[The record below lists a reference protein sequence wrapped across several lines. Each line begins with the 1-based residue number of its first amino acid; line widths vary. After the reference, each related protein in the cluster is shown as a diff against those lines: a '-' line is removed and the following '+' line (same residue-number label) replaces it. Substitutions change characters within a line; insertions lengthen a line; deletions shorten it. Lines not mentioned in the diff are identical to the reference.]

1 MTIHDRNAEPFRK
14 SGLYIVGRT
23 EEARKER
30 KQTVVTPILI
40 AEIGIGA
47 TTTVKGLCHVRQ
59 FSVFVVLFTINIF
72 FSYFEQLV
80 LRFTLFG
87 AVSHLFILINLVTQC
102 GPRKFYFIFA

>member
-1 MTIHDRNAEPFRK
+1 MTIHDRNAESFRK

-59 FSVFVVLFTINIF
+59 FSVFVVLFTISSF
-72 FSYFEQLV
+72 HFLS
-80 LRFTLFG
+80 
-87 AVSHLFILINLVTQC
+87 S
-102 GPRKFYFIFA
+102 

>member
-1 MTIHDRNAEPFRK
+1 MLYTTIHDRNAVPFRK

-30 KQTVVTPILI
+30 VVTPIPI

-72 FSYFEQLV
+72 FSFFEQLV
-80 LRFTLFG
+80 LSFTLFG
-87 AVSHLFILINLVTQC
+87 AVSHLFILMKLVTQC

>member
-1 MTIHDRNAEPFRK
+1 MTIRDRNAERFRK

-30 KQTVVTPILI
+30 VVTPIPI

-59 FSVFVVLFTINIF
+59 FSVFVVLFTISSF
-72 FSYFEQLV
+72 HFLS
-80 LRFTLFG
+80 
-87 AVSHLFILINLVTQC
+87 S
-102 GPRKFYFIFA
+102 